1 MRKLKYREVRELA
14 QDHAVVKQRRW
25 GSHPGSPAPRSE
37 CSRGLSTGVMWPVVT
52 RALLWRTNGSQA
64 VPVAQVR
71 NRGMT
76 LSVAERREERRWS

>member
-14 QDHAVVKQRRW
+14 RDHTAIKRRRW
-25 GSHPGSPAPRSE
+25 GSHPGSQAPRSE
-37 CSRGLSTGVMWPVVT
+37 CSGGLSTGVMWLVAT
-52 RALLWRTNGSQA
+52 QALLWRTNGSQV